1 MVGDLSQAYDDGMM
15 PSPSLVAA
23 ALERPG
29 VRVRTLVT
37 LRWIAI
43 GGQFATLIFVG
54 LYLRFPLQ
62 WPSLIAAV
70 SAAAVLNLGLATLY
84 PRNARLEG
92 NAVLLHLAFD
102 LVQAG
107 ILLFLTGGIGNPF
120 AILLVVPVTIAA
132 TLLPARAMAMLLAL
146 AVLVLGILWH
156 GALPLPWGAVPPIL
170 PDLYLF
176 GAGVAVLIAM
186 TFLGSYVSL
195 VSAEARGRARAL
207 VATEAALDREAKMS
221 ALGALAAAAA
231 HELGGP
237 LGTITLI
244 ARDLVKALGDDPVH
258 GKDVSLLDAEATRS
272 RNILVGIAKRAEA
285 EEPLPRLPLDAV
297 LHEVVATQGPAR
309 VRVTVRTSGDL
320 PVVRR
325 TPELLH
331 GLANLVDNA
340 VRHAGSEVEI
350 SAQADDSRV
359 QVTVSDDGAG
369 FDAALLPH
377 LGEPYLGPSRSA
389 SGGTGLGVFI
399 ATTLI
404 ERTGG
409 RVEFSN
415 RDSGGAR
422 VTVRWTRAHIESP
435 KPLAALAS

>member
-1 MVGDLSQAYDDGMM
+1 MT

-62 WPSLIAAV
+62 WPSLIAAI

-84 PRNARLEG
+84 PRNARLQG

-107 ILLFLTGGIGNPF
+107 VLLFLTGGIGNPF
-120 AILLVVPVTIAA
+120 AILLVVPVTISA
-132 TLLPARAMAMLLAL
+132 TLLPARAMAALLVL
-146 AVLVLGILWH
+146 AAAILGILWH
-156 GALPLPWGAVPPIL
+156 WALPLPWRANPPVL
-170 PDLYLF
+170 PDLYMF

-186 TFLGSYVSL
+186 TFLGSYVWL
-195 VSAEARGRARAL
+195 VSAESRGRARAL
-207 VATEAALDREAKMS
+207 VATEAALDREGKMS

-258 GKDVSLLDAEATRS
+258 GKDVRLLDAEATRS
-272 RNILVGIAKRAEA
+272 RGILVGIARRAEA

-309 VRVTVRTSGDL
+309 VRVTVRTHGDL

-340 VRHAGSEVEI
+340 VRHAGSAVELHA
-350 SAQADDSRV
+350 SADASRV
-359 QVTVSDDGAG
+359 LVTVGDDGPG
-369 FDAALLPH
+369 FDAGILPH
-377 LGEPYLGPSRSA
+377 LGEPYLGPSRST

-409 RVEFSN
+409 RLEFSN
-415 RDSGGAR
+415 RDTGGAC
-422 VTVRWTRAHIESP
+422 VEVRWPRTHIESP
-435 KPLAALAS
+435 VAGATVAG